1 MIRLFEKSSSFEVCL
16 LFFEVSHI
24 SEGISNDYDPNSVG
38 MLCAKIYFVN
48 NGKGSHFS
56 CEEPISSNCVDT
68 FQNIRRF
75 SCWKN
80 AILISLFG
88 RSHFE
93 CLSDILGL
101 WHQRY
106 PVVLPYI
113 SHDREI
119 DIEECVA
126 MAPR

>member
-24 SEGISNDYDPNSVG
+24 SQGISNDYDPNSVG
-38 MLCAKIYFVN
+38 MLCAKTYFIN

-68 FQNIRRF
+68 FQI
-75 SCWKN
+75 WED
-80 AILISLFG
+80 SLVG